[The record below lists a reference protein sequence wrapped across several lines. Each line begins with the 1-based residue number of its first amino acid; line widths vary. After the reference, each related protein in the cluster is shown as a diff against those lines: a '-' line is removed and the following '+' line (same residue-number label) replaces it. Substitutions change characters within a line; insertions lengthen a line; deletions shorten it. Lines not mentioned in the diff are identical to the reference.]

1 MMIFSDCRICYI
13 DDFMKILR

>member
-1 MMIFSDCRICYI
+1 MMIFRDCRICYI